1 MGTQHA
7 IIYTGG
13 DSPHAGTR
21 PHITAD
27 AAAGALVIAADSGW
41 EHAVSHGTVPSVLVG
56 DMDSISE
63 HHLRD
68 ARAHGAEIVE
78 HPRDKDETDAEIA
91 LALAARRG
99 AGRIT
104 VVSGGGD
111 RPDHVFALLHS
122 LASPSLSGISID
134 GWLGRA
140 RFAVL
145 RAGDAADLPA
155 AAGNTVSLLPV
166 AGDATVTAT
175 GLAWP
180 LERSVLVATSSR
192 GISNVAT
199 GTPHVTVHGGSL
211 IAFITGDETERDTQ

>member
-13 DSPHAGTR
+13 DSPHAETR

-140 RFAVL
+140 RFVVM

-155 AAGNTVSLLPV
+155 AAGDTVSLLPV
-166 AGDATVTAT
+166 AGDATMTAT

-180 LERSVLVATSSR
+180 LQRSVLVATSS
-192 GISNVAT
+192 
-199 GTPHVTVHGGSL
+199 
-211 IAFITGDETERDTQ
+211 